1 MDNGPGLGQQVPAD
15 EVWPG
20 NQTAVTGAGASDAG
34 AGALAAVAG
43 AGAPQIFGM
52 MAIFCLMR
60 EMNGDNDE
68 AIKTDE
74 IAREAKA
81 EKLNIHKKMKTENVG
96 GVVNSS
102 SLTVPMMALLAAMLT
117 SLGKSEPVRD
127 GAVCIYEQQVEQPWI
142 SPSTLV
148 LILIVFFQMLMLV
161 TVWSLGCLHCP
172 RRRPLMLNKIT
183 QSQVQYTWYV
193 AQPRFVPLGEAE
205 HGAWG

>member
-1 MDNGPGLGQQVPAD
+1 MDNGPGLDQQVPAE
-15 EVWPG
+15 EVWSG
-20 NQTAVTGAGASDAG
+20 NQTAVADAGASDAG

-102 SLTVPMMALLAAMLT
+102 NLTVPMMALLAAMI

-127 GAVCIYEQQVEQPWI
+127 DAVCIYEQMFAIANLPPGKCSQLRIFPRGNVRTFHVSHFAFVLF
-142 SPSTLV
+142 SPTD
-148 LILIVFFQMLMLV
+148 MLEV
-161 TVWSLGCLHCP
+161 IAHKT
-172 RRRPLMLNKIT
+172 
-183 QSQVQYTWYV
+183 
-193 AQPRFVPLGEAE
+193 
-205 HGAWG
+205 